1 MKPSPLNDLVQWLR
15 ASGEPTRMRLLALCA
30 DAALSVSDLAHA
42 LRQSEPRVSR
52 HLKILCE
59 SGLLERLRQGQW
71 VQYHL
76 SPSPEASSF
85 VRGLLAQLD
94 RRDPL
99 LLRDSAG
106 ARAASG
112 PHDRSQSTAAA
123 ESRLGRAL
131 AEFAAAAAP
140 AQRFDSLLVVGVT
153 HPELLLWAAGASPHC
168 TALAPSRRAAQ
179 SARALAERHAL
190 SCRVLHVRPDAAGFN
205 GGLAS
210 AGAHFDA
217 LLLDHPVASGDTL
230 VALLE
235 SARALIEPAGRLWL
249 FEPYD
254 SLEGS
259 RDRVVEH
266 PLARL
271 RRLLGAAGLRCEK
284 LSPIEAD
291 GAHVLA
297 AVARPVAA
305 GPALTAGV
313 PGAAP

>member
-1 MKPSPLNDLVQWLR
+1 MIQSPLSELIQWLR
-15 ASGEPTRMRLLALCA
+15 ASGEPSRMRLLALCA

-71 VQYHL
+71 VHYRL
-76 SPSPEASSF
+76 SPAPEASSF

-99 LLRDSAG
+99 LLRDAAS
-106 ARAASG
+106 ARAA
-112 PHDRSQSTAAA
+112 AAA
-123 ESRLGRAL
+123 DEGARGAGGESRLGRAL
-131 AEFAAAAAP
+131 AGFVAAAAP
-140 AQRFDSLLVVGVT
+140 AQRFDSLLLVGVT
-153 HPELLLWAAGASPHC
+153 HPELLEWAAGASRHC

-179 SARALAERHAL
+179 SARAFAERRAL
-190 SCRVLHVRPDAAGFN
+190 ACRVLHVRPGAEN
-205 GGLAS
+205 SSTGLES
-210 AGAHFDA
+210 VGPHFDA
-217 LLLDHPVASGDTL
+217 LVLDHPPMSGERL
-230 VALLE
+230 VGLLE
-235 SARALIEPAGRLWL
+235 SARALIGPAGVLWL

-254 SLEGS
+254 ALEGS
-259 RDRVVEH
+259 RERVVEH

-271 RRLLGAAGLRCEK
+271 RRLLAAAGLRCEK

-305 GPALTAGV
+305 GPGLAAGAE
-313 PGAAP
+313 GAGR